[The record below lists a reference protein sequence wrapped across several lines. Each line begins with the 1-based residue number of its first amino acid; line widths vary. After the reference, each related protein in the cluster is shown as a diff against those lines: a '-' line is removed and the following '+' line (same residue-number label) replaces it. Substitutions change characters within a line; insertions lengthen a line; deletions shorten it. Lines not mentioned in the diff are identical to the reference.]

1 MPFVELSMETVGNEG
16 SIDLIV
22 GGDMTIRVGAG
33 VVNGHRSF
41 PGCGLPKFPTWQVL
55 VSGISRRRDRVG
67 SSQAGGR
74 GV

>member
-33 VVNGHRSF
+33 VSMARLQMVLRAVRS
-41 PGCGLPKFPTWQVL
+41 
-55 VSGISRRRDRVG
+55 
-67 SSQAGGR
+67 A
-74 GV
+74 